1 MRIPRTPWLVLSASV
16 LALFACKEPAA
27 VSIPPTSGEA
37 VTSRLGDSHVP
48 VALGTLGGWSSEAHA
63 ISPSGTVVGLGTVA
77 TGDLHPFLWR
87 DGVMADLGTLGGL
100 RGAAWAINSE
110 GVVVGASTRVGV
122 TNERAF
128 VWKDGIMTDLGTLG
142 GLTSVAFAINPAG
155 TIVGSSTTA
164 TSEQPHAVLWH
175 GRIIRDLG
183 TLGGSSSVAYGINER
198 GDVVGMSMTSDGAEH
213 AFRWSGGTM
222 VDLGG
227 LAAHGHTPTASAPV
241 VTSSAS
247 APRPVVRSMPCCGPP
262 AARSSTSARSVVR
275 AAWRRT
281 SRALAG

>member
-87 DGVMADLGTLGGL
+87 DGVMTDLGTLGGL

-142 GLTSVAFAINPAG
+142 GSRSVATYITSDGRIVGFSATMSGQQHAVVWERGAINDLGGGTEPDAISAALAATASGSIAG
-155 TIVGSSTTA
+155 LSFSGTYPH
-164 TSEQPHAVLWH
+164 PHAVLW
-175 GRIIRDLG
+175 
-183 TLGGSSSVAYGINER
+183 
-198 GDVVGMSMTSDGAEH
+198 
-213 AFRWSGGTM
+213 
-222 VDLGG
+222 
-227 LAAHGHTPTASAPV
+227 
-241 VTSSAS
+241 
-247 APRPVVRSMPCCGPP
+247 
-262 AARSSTSARSVVR
+262 
-275 AAWRRT
+275 RRK
-281 SRALAG
+281 